1 MLQRHDRLLLAALL
15 GTGLTLK
22 LLWLGNN
29 ALAHDEPFTVYWALQ
44 PWQAFSAMLETENNP
59 PLYFML
65 MRTWAPLVPLDP
77 AWLRI
82 PSALFSVFAVWPLYL
97 LGKRISGTTGAL
109 AASIIFTLSGYHY
122 GFAHEVRAYSLF
134 TLLTVLSV
142 WQLVRLADAQQR
154 AWFWLLFVNILLVYT
169 HFFGW
174 LVVGLQA
181 LFLLLIKEFRPTVWQ
196 WTRMVGLLVL
206 SYLPYGYIFFSR
218 AGESITQ
225 GTWLNTPHPEE
236 VYNMLWRWS
245 NAPVIAVLL
254 LLLIAYTTIRHKCR
268 GSASSLGLIWTFVPL
283 LGLFLVSYLVPVY
296 LDRYLVFAAPGWALL
311 AGTSLAM
318 LPRQLPSIGTA
329 CLAIGLL
336 ASFKPWVGSGHT
348 PSNVVQQVNEWRR
361 SAPCTQVL
369 VVPAWYRLTYRFAED
384 PERFATEAPELM
396 YSNELEP
403 GGPDCAMTILV
414 DADAPDAASM
424 ELAQRLRSTHS
435 TTDRVQ
441 ASHKVWVECYIRQ
454 PWTGPVMDDVGP

>member
-1 MLQRHDRLLLAALL
+1 MTLGHAMLQRPDHLLLAALL

-44 PWQAFSAMLETENNP
+44 PWHAFRAMLQTENNP

-65 MRTWAPLVPLDP
+65 MRIWAPLVPLDP
-77 AWLRI
+77 AWLRL
-82 PSALFSVFAVWPLYL
+82 PSALFSVFTVWPLYL
-97 LGKRISGTTGAL
+97 LGKRLSGTTAAL
-109 AASIIFTLSGYHY
+109 AASLIFTLSGFHY

-134 TLLTVLSV
+134 TLLTVLSL

-154 AWFWLLFVNILLVYT
+154 AWGWLLIVNILLVYT

-181 LFLLLIKEFRPTVWQ
+181 LFLLLIKEFKPAGKN
-196 WTRMVGLLVL
+196 WTWMAGPLVL
-206 SYLPYGYIFFSR
+206 SYTPYAYIFFSR
-218 AGESITQ
+218 AGQSITQ
-225 GTWLNTPHPEE
+225 GTWLDTPHPEE

-254 LLLIAYTTIRHKCR
+254 LLLIVHTAIRHKCR
-268 GSASSLGLIWTFVPL
+268 GTALSLGLIWTFVPL

-318 LPRQLPSIGTA
+318 LPSHLPRTGVA
-329 CLAIGLL
+329 CLALGLL
-336 ASFKPWVGSGHT
+336 ASFEPWTRSAHN
-348 PSNVVQQVNEWRR
+348 PENVVQQVREWRR
-361 SAPCTQVL
+361 LAPCAQVF
-369 VVPAWYRLTYRFAED
+369 VVPAWYRLTYRFAEN

-396 YSNELEP
+396 FSHELEP
-403 GGPDCAMTILV
+403 GDPTCAMAILV
-414 DADAPDAASM
+414 DADAPDAASK
-424 ELAQRLRSTHS
+424 ELVQRLRSTHQA
-435 TTDRVQ
+435 TDSVQ
-441 ASHKVWVECYIRQ
+441 ASHNVRVQRFLRR
-454 PWTGPVMDDVGP
+454 P